1 MNSVGLKDSQSVV
14 RGGARAHAPKIA
26 GVAIHE
32 LGNVLTRSGC
42 LTEIFRS
49 DWLDPTL
56 VVQQVNWVM
65 MNPGGVTD
73 WHCHAEQ
80 VDHIVGVGGTI
91 KLAIW
96 DDRETS
102 PTRGAT
108 EIVRIGAMRP
118 VLVVVPPR
126 IWHGLRNESGTAAG
140 YINLI
145 DRVYAYEQPDN
156 FRISPGSREIPDIL

>member
-1 MNSVGLKDSQSVV
+1 MSSVGLKDSQTVV
-14 RGGARAHAPKIA
+14 RGGARAGAPKIT

-42 LTEIFRS
+42 LTEIFRA
-49 DWLDPTL
+49 DWFDPTL
-56 VVQQVNWVM
+56 VVRQVNWVM

-73 WHCHAEQ
+73 WHSHAEQ
-80 VDHIVGVGGTI
+80 TDHIVGVGGTI
-91 KLAIW
+91 KLALW

-126 IWHGLRNESGTAAG
+126 VWHGLRNESGAAAG
-140 YINLI
+140 YVNLI
-145 DRVYAYEQPDN
+145 DRAYNYENPDN
-156 FRISPGSREIPDIL
+156 FRISSGSREIPDIL